1 MLHPVDQIIEERC
14 EKLRRNKFLWNIIKT
29 PIFKALNYKEAKE
42 ITDIIFSKNGFDA
55 FSYLVEILDTSM
67 RVEHLDF
74 VPDKGAVL
82 LAGNHPTGLIDGI
95 VMFQV
100 LKVKRPDYALYANSD
115 LIKLAPKFTDVIIP
129 VEWIE
134 SERTSEKSRKTLK
147 LTKEALNNG
156 RPLLSFSSGRLA
168 KRMGIKLRERPWI
181 TTVIKLSLKYNV
193 PVVPFHISA
202 RNSFLY
208 YFLDI
213 VNEEL
218 KNVSLFHEMLN
229 KKKMIYRIKFG
240 KTIQPENF
248 VGDIVSETTSLQNYV
263 EHVLGKPPSLLDNF
277 K

>member
-1 MLHPVDQIIEERC
+1 MLYICNVDEISMLKGNKFSNVVKEKATSENNNIVIVSAAIESQIAEFENEE
-14 EKLRRNKFLWNIIKT
+14 EKLRRKKFLWNIIKT

-115 LIKLAPKFTDVIIP
+115 LIKLAPRFTDVIIP

-147 LTKEALNNG
+147 REIE
-156 RPLLSFSSGRLA
+156 RI
-168 KRMGIKLRERPWI
+168 IK
-181 TTVIKLSLKYNV
+181 
-193 PVVPFHISA
+193 
-202 RNSFLY
+202 SFL
-208 YFLDI
+208 
-213 VNEEL
+213 
-218 KNVSLFHEMLN
+218 
-229 KKKMIYRIKFG
+229 
-240 KTIQPENF
+240 
-248 VGDIVSETTSLQNYV
+248 
-263 EHVLGKPPSLLDNF
+263 
-277 K
+277 